1 VVWSPPVGDCALL
14 PIVEPAEGGDELCSV
29 APPEVSALPDG
40 GMVADLDASGD
51 VVFAVGGLVG
61 GDEFSVAMAGVYVV
75 RAWCVIQRYEVINC
89 AVLNSLKRRIEF
101 FPSLNLCAR
110 STVCLSG

>member
-1 VVWSPPVGDCALL
+1 LLEGFGVVWPTLGELCAPIL
-14 PIVEPAEGGDELCSV
+14 PIVEPADGGDELCSL

-61 GDEFSVAMAGVYVV
+61 VSAANRAKRMLEKGKNACLVTASLSVPVRFESEIVV
-75 RAWCVIQRYEVINC
+75 E
-89 AVLNSLKRRIEF
+89 S
-101 FPSLNLCAR
+101 P
-110 STVCLSG
+110 

>member
-1 VVWSPPVGDCALL
+1 MVWSPPVGDCALL

-40 GMVADLDASGD
+40 GMVADLDASRD

-61 GDEFSVAMAGVYVV
+61 GDEYSVAMAGANPMV
-75 RAWCVIQRYEVINC
+75 
-89 AVLNSLKRRIEF
+89 
-101 FPSLNLCAR
+101 
-110 STVCLSG
+110 STVTVIARRRVMSSSFPVANDG